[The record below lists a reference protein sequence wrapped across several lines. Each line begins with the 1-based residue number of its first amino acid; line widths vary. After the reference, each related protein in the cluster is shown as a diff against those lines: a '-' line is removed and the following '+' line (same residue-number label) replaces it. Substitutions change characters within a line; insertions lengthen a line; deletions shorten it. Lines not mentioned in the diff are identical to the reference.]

1 MKAKWYTKE
10 TISDIGIKDRNFPQF
25 RVGDSIAVSQRIKE
39 GNKERLQVFQG
50 DVIAMH
56 KKGISTTFTVR
67 KIGAHGIAVERIFP
81 YYSPLVESIKIIS
94 RGSVRRA
101 KLYYIRDRV
110 GKAARLK
117 EKVVKKNKLKQNN
130 EVKRPDDVSTETV

>member
-10 TISDIGIKDRNFPQF
+10 TISDIDIKDRNFSPF
-25 RVGDSIAVSQRIKE
+25 RVGDTIAVSQRIKE

-56 KKGISTTFTVR
+56 KNGISTTFTVR
-67 KIGAHGIAVERIFP
+67 KIGAHGISVERIFP
-81 YYSPLVESIKIIS
+81 YYSPLVQGIKFIS
-94 RGSVRRA
+94 RGFVRRA
-101 KLYYIRDRV
+101 KLYYLRDRV

-117 EKVVKKNKLKQNN
+117 EKVIVKTN
-130 EVKRPDDVSTETV
+130 

>member
-1 MKAKWYTKE
+1 MKANWYTKE
-10 TISDIGIKDRNFPQF
+10 TIRDIDIQDRNFPQF
-25 RVGDSIAVSQRIKE
+25 RVGDTISVSQRITE

-56 KKGISTTFTVR
+56 KNGISTTFTVR
-67 KIGAHGIAVERIFP
+67 KIGAHSISVERIFP
-81 YYSPLVESIKIIS
+81 YYSPLVQSIKIVS

-110 GKAARLK
+110 GKAARIK
-117 EKVVKKNKLKQNN
+117 EKVIIKNKLKQNN
-130 EVKRPDDVSTETV
+130 KVKQPDDVSTETV